1 MPYRRK
7 HSFPYIQLHRASL
20 LWGEMLFMWIR
31 RSPAEVASAKR
42 ARLLRTACLDCLLG
56 VAVWFILVRLFMIF
70 GVLPRD
76 VVSGYVACAVIAVIL
91 PAVWYDNW
99 RTQRR
104 SQNTMVCDR
113 CNLVK
118 AADGQLNC
126 KCGGLYHSLD
136 EMKWIDLASTN
147 PVQRSA

>member
-1 MPYRRK
+1 MF
-7 HSFPYIQLHRASL
+7 S
-20 LWGEMLFMWIR
+20 MWIR

-42 ARLLRTACLDCLLG
+42 ARFLRTACLDCLLG
-56 VAVWFILVRLFMIF
+56 AAVWFIFVRLFMIF

-76 VVSGYVACAVIAVIL
+76 VVSGCVGGAVIAVIL

-99 RTQRR
+99 RTQRK
-104 SQNTMVCDR
+104 SKGTLVCDR

-126 KCGGLYHSLD
+126 QCGGLYHSLD
-136 EMKWIDLASTN
+136 EMKWTDLATTN
-147 PVQRSA
+147 PARKSA